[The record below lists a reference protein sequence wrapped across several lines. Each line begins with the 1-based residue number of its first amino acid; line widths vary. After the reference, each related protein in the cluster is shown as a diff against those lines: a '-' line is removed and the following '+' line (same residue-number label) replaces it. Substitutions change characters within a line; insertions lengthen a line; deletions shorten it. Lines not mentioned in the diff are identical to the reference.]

1 MRYMIHSFLF
11 NFNSSKSKTLQI
23 QIQYGKTRQLVMNSS
38 GEIQYYQD
46 WYRSSPLW
54 WAPRDQCS
62 LSNACGKFGSCNA
75 NNGFMCKCLPGF
87 EPVSPDGWK
96 TGKFSSGCTRKS
108 PEEYAYQSY
117 NLFVGVPISD
127 IESTVRSCETCGSNK
142 IPYPLSTGSKCG
154 DPMYSSFICDNVTGQ
169 VLSKVA
175 ESSYRVSSINPQ
187 ASKFVI
193 QLKS

>member
-1 MRYMIHSFLF
+1 MSSPRNYTFKLDEDQKDECVIWRTVVPYWRSVESEQTSDEMRYMIHSFLF

-75 NNGFMCKCLPGF
+75 NNGFMCKCLPRF

-108 PEEYAYQSY
+108 P
-117 NLFVGVPISD
+117 V
-127 IESTVRSCETCGSNK
+127 CEKNSSEHTF
-142 IPYPLSTGSKCG
+142 LSLK
-154 DPMYSSFICDNVTGQ
+154 MM
-169 VLSKVA
+169 KV
-175 ESSYRVSSINPQ
+175 
-187 ASKFVI
+187 
-193 QLKS
+193 